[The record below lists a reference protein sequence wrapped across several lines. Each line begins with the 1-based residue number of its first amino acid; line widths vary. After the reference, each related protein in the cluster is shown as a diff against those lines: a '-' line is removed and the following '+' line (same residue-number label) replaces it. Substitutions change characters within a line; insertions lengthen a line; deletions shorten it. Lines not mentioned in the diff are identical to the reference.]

1 MLNLI
6 QDYDPSQFALKF
18 MEMQKSAIDNTYD
31 SIVALQNQ
39 TEKIALSF
47 LEQIPY
53 MPQDSMK
60 MIDEWSAAYKKSQNE
75 YKKSFDENYKKL
87 EDFFLESNKT
97 TAKAKA
103 SK

>member
-18 MEMQKSAIDNTYD
+18 MELQKTAIDNTYD
-31 SIVALQNQ
+31 SIIALQNQ
-39 TEKIALSF
+39 TEKMAYSF

-53 MPQDSMK
+53 IPQDSIK
-60 MIDEWSAAYKKSQNE
+60 MLDEWSGMYKKSQGE

-87 EDFFLESNKT
+87 EDFFVESNKVASK
-97 TAKAKA
+97 AKAK
-103 SK
+103 